1 VTSIAYLTSIASPY
15 RVAMVEAWV
24 GALGRDFDLTV
35 YYTDKGDQGRGWK
48 VHPIEG
54 AREIRLA
61 TIVSIPRYGRLNAG
75 LLKMVRGHDLLI
87 IGGFEQASY
96 LVAAFLAR
104 LLGKKVILL
113 FDGFSPSR
121 FDSEKPVVR
130 WTKRVTAGLC
140 HAYFA
145 NGTVGARYLRRLNVP
160 PGAIFNQYLSVSTR
174 EIDHAAGAGIDREE
188 IRCRF
193 DLPAK
198 VRLVAFCGYLIERKR
213 LDLLIEAVS
222 RLAVAAR
229 PVVAV
234 IGSGPLRTAASSL
247 AAQLGVDARFVGFQD
262 SVGLAQLYRAVDLL
276 VLPSNDDPWG
286 LVVNEAMAANLPVI
300 VSDACGC
307 AEDLVIPNR
316 NGFVFRSGDAEHLAE
331 CLRQALAADLEA
343 MGRSSRS
350 IIDQWTPAH
359 SGRSLAACIAHV
371 LALPVKQRAIDQP

>member
-1 VTSIAYLTSIASPY
+1 VTSIGYLTNIASPY
-15 RVAMVEAWV
+15 RVAMVEAWL

-35 YYTDKGDQGRGWK
+35 YYTDQGDQGRGWW
-48 VHPIEG
+48 VRPIEG
-54 AREIRLA
+54 AVEICLR
-61 TIVSIPRYGRLNAG
+61 TIVSIPKYGRLNTG
-75 LLKMVRGHDLLI
+75 LLKMVRAHDLLI

-113 FDGFSPSR
+113 FDGFSPRR
-121 FDSEKPVVR
+121 FDSENFVVR
-130 WTKRVTAGLC
+130 WIKRITASLC

-160 PGAIFNQYLSVSTR
+160 PEAIFNQYLSVSTR
-174 EIDHAAGAGIDREE
+174 EIDYAANAMIDRDEL
-188 IRCRF
+188 RSRY
-193 DLPAK
+193 DLPPK
-198 VRLVAFCGYLIERKR
+198 ISIVAFCGYLIERKR

-222 RLAVAAR
+222 RLPAAAR

-234 IGSGPLRTAASSL
+234 IGSGPLQTAASSL
-247 AAQLGVDARFVGFQD
+247 AAKLGVDARFVGFQD

-286 LVVNEAMAANLPVI
+286 LVVNEAMAAHLPVV

-307 AEDLVIPNR
+307 AEDLVIPSR
-316 NGFVFRSGDAEHLAE
+316 NGFIFRSGDAEHLAE
-331 CLRQALAADLEA
+331 CLSQVLEA
-343 MGRSSRS
+343 NLEEMGRLSRT

-359 SGRSLAACIAHV
+359 SGRSLAACIAYV
-371 LALPVKQRAIDQP
+371 LAPPARQRAIDPP

>member
-1 VTSIAYLTSIASPY
+1 MTSIAYLTNIATPY

-24 GALGRDFDLTV
+24 SALGRNFDLTV
-35 YYTDKGDQGRGWK
+35 YYTDKGDQGRGWE
-48 VHPIEG
+48 VRPIEG
-54 AREIRLA
+54 AEETRLA
-61 TIVSIPRYGRLNAG
+61 TIVSIPKYGKLNTG
-75 LLKMVRGHDLLI
+75 LLKMVRTHDLLI

-121 FDSEKPVVR
+121 FDSEKWGVR
-130 WTKRVTAGLC
+130 WIKRVTASLC

-145 NGTVGARYLRRLNVP
+145 NGTVGARYLSRLKVP
-160 PGAIFNQYLSVSTR
+160 PRAIFNQYLSASTR
-174 EIDHAAGAGIDREE
+174 DIDYAAAAGIDRDK
-188 IRCRF
+188 IRSRF
-193 DLPAK
+193 DLPARA
-198 VRLVAFCGYLIERKR
+198 RLVAFCGYLIERKR
-213 LDLLIEAVS
+213 VDLLIEAVS
-222 RLAVAAR
+222 RLPAAGR

-234 IGSGPLRTAASSL
+234 IGSGPLKTAISSL
-247 AAQLGVDARFVGFQD
+247 AARLGVDARFVGFQD

-276 VLPSNDDPWG
+276 VLSSNDDPWG

-331 CLRQALAADLEA
+331 CLRLALAANLEA
-343 MGRSSRS
+343 MGRSSRN

-371 LALPVKQRAIDQP
+371 LALPVRQRAGDQS